1 MEVTE
6 ITGMTVGM
14 SNEREKQL
22 FPPIAT
28 ERMKKLVWKCR
39 RKLFKTF
46 KNNSA
51 LTLAVYQNYTHTD
64 DLNTMQGE
72 VSDHFLK
79 QSNTR
84 LSVLYNYKIKK
95 RFNLQLKVAEEVSY
109 TKTNGNS
116 VTTTA
121 FVPFLKLSY
130 DYKKHSLQLTGTVR
144 SGEPSLSDRTGYE
157 YRMNEY
163 ELFVGNPELKNYL
176 RYNGTLRYNWNVS
189 KRWTFIIYSSFEA
202 LSNQDYSLHRYDS
215 DRNTFVSNLLM
226 EEVACGRTVRSF

>member
-84 LSVLYNYKIKK
+84 LSVLYNYKIKSGSI
-95 RFNLQLKVAEEVSY
+95 FNLKWQ
-109 TKTNGNS
+109 
-116 VTTTA
+116 
-121 FVPFLKLSY
+121 
-130 DYKKHSLQLTGTVR
+130 KKCLI
-144 SGEPSLSDRTGYE
+144 PK
-157 YRMNEY
+157 RMEI
-163 ELFVGNPELKNYL
+163 V
-176 RYNGTLRYNWNVS
+176 
-189 KRWTFIIYSSFEA
+189 
-202 LSNQDYSLHRYDS
+202 
-215 DRNTFVSNLLM
+215 
-226 EEVACGRTVRSF
+226 

>member
-22 FPPIAT
+22 FPPICNGT
-28 ERMKKLVWKCR
+28 DEKSWYGNVDVNYS
-39 RKLFKTF
+39 KTF

-84 LSVLYNYKIKK
+84 LSVLYN
-95 RFNLQLKVAEEVSY
+95 L
-109 TKTNGNS
+109 
-116 VTTTA
+116 
-121 FVPFLKLSY
+121 
-130 DYKKHSLQLTGTVR
+130 
-144 SGEPSLSDRTGYE
+144 
-157 YRMNEY
+157 
-163 ELFVGNPELKNYL
+163 
-176 RYNGTLRYNWNVS
+176 
-189 KRWTFIIYSSFEA
+189 
-202 LSNQDYSLHRYDS
+202 
-215 DRNTFVSNLLM
+215 
-226 EEVACGRTVRSF
+226 